1 MEQISRAEQ
10 LEQKRTSW
18 KRHIFK
24 NLPLA
29 QTEKDLKDL
38 LPQNIDPDTIAVIG
52 QN

>member
-1 MEQISRAEQ
+1 MNLFTMHGYAGYEMSCI
-10 LEQKRTSW
+10 LP
-18 KRHIFK
+18 

-52 QN
+52 QD